1 MTPAQCRAARA
12 LLAITQQRLA
22 DMADV
27 SLHTITDF
35 EMEQRQ
41 ISEGLV
47 HTIEVALEAAG
58 IHFIPEHGF
67 STHGGVGV
75 RRRHLGETG

>member
-41 ISEGLV
+41 ISQGLV
-47 HTIEVALEAAG
+47 HTIEVTLEAAG

-67 STHGGVGV
+67 STHGGFGV
-75 RRRHLGETG
+75 RIRHLGEKG

>member
-47 HTIEVALEAAG
+47 HTIEVALEAVTCLRT
-58 IHFIPEHGF
+58 FIQPRLE
-67 STHGGVGV
+67 SQ
-75 RRRHLGETG
+75 RLIRPRA